1 MKKILTLSGLLL
13 LSMSLCTA
21 QFITEKTVTSKGS
34 YGENKLKK
42 APKKVFISN
51 FQVYFHVVASA
62 TASSQGGRQMGGG
75 SVKSDTKTSMTV
87 AVNGVDVEDFKAV
100 TNKVYQDFI
109 AKLTAAGFEI
119 IPTEKGA
126 SLPVYEGWSLKD
138 GGNVNYANI
147 PGYVAVVPEGQK
159 YFVKKVTD
167 KGREK
172 GAFLD
177 KSPKISKG
185 LDNAIVLD
193 VAFAFPFI
201 KMDANSSNM
210 LGTSSVKAK
219 TDFVLGSAVGNDG
232 MALLV
237 ENTLVKFVY
246 GNPAGAA
253 ADAWYQIAPTGEIP
267 LPGVFAEEKF
277 KERTVSSS
285 TPAYYNIVFVD
296 TDASNVTHQANCDP
310 AKYQE
315 MTTKVMTEYLDTALK
330 GLLENMK

>member
-1 MKKILTLSGLLL
+1 MKTILSLSLTLLLGF
-13 LSMSLCTA
+13 SLA
-21 QFITEKTVTSKGS
+21 QAQYVTEKNVSPKGS

-51 FQVYFHVVASA
+51 FSCYFHVVASA
-62 TASSQGGRQMGGG
+62 SASSQGGRQMGGG
-75 SVKSDTKTSMTV
+75 SYKSDTKTSMTV
-87 AVNGVDVEDFKAV
+87 AVNGVDVEDFKAI
-100 TNKVYQDFI
+100 TNEVYKRFI
-109 AKLTAAGFEI
+109 TKLKAEGYEI

-126 SLPVYEGWSLKD
+126 SLPVYEGWTLMD

-147 PGYVAVVPEGQK
+147 PGYVSVVPEGQK
-159 YFVKKVTD
+159 YFVKKVTE

-193 VAFAFPFI
+193 VNFAFPFI

-219 TDFVLGSAVGNDG
+219 TDFVLGGAVGSDG
-232 MALLV
+232 MAMIS
-237 ENTLVKFVY
+237 EPSIVKFVY

-253 ADAWYQIAPTGEIP
+253 AESYLAYNVTEEIS
-267 LPGVFAEEKF
+267 LPGVFVEEKF
-277 KERTVSSS
+277 KERSAASS
-285 TPAYYNIVFVD
+285 TPAYYGIVFVD
-296 TDASNVTHQANCDP
+296 TEASAVTHQATCDP
-310 AKYQE
+310 AKYRE
-315 MTTKVMTEYLDTALK
+315 ATIAVMNEYLDTALQ
-330 GLLENMK
+330 GLLENSK